1 MKSRANTVE
10 DAFIAEGIVYGA
22 RIGLPHFAL
31 AQSTPAKYKQHLR
44 NTRRKPRHD
53 QSASTRATLPMPTEL
68 KKDELLARIADHDA
82 TAMAALFDQL
92 APLLRGMIQ
101 RMIPSP
107 EEAEDVLESLF
118 LRLWKPMG
126 RLGQS
131 KEGPE
136 GVSLEVWLFITAR
149 RDAIERHRQ
158 GLRQPGLRMS
168 VEEGLAAPWLPKSRE
183 IDLLSSRLDLVG
195 RALAQLPKA
204 QRQILDLV
212 LYEGLTEVEI
222 AAALKEPP
230 GKVRDHVRAALSF
243 VRQRLHTL
251 MGTWTA
257 DI

>member
-1 MKSRANTVE
+1 M
-10 DAFIAEGIVYGA
+10 
-22 RIGLPHFAL
+22 
-31 AQSTPAKYKQHLR
+31 
-44 NTRRKPRHD
+44 
-53 QSASTRATLPMPTEL
+53 
-68 KKDELLARIADHDA
+68 ARIADHDA
-82 TAMAALFDQL
+82 TAMATLFDQL

-107 EEAEDVLESLF
+107 DEAEDVLESLF

-126 RLGQS
+126 RQGQS

-136 GVSLEVWLFITAR
+136 GASLEAWLFITAR
-149 RDAIERHRQ
+149 RDAAEWRRQ
-158 GLRQPGLRMS
+158 ELRQPSLRMS
-168 VEEGLAAPWLPKSRE
+168 VEEGLASPWLPKSRE

-222 AAALKEPP
+222 AAAFKEPQ

>member
-1 MKSRANTVE
+1 M
-10 DAFIAEGIVYGA
+10 GA
-22 RIGLPHFAL
+22 KTGPPHFAL
-31 AQSTPAKYKQHLR
+31 AQSTPAKYKQHLG
-44 NTRRKPRHD
+44 NTRRKPQQD
-53 QSASTRATLPMPTEL
+53 QSASTRATLPMPTEI

-82 TAMAALFDQL
+82 TAMVALFDQL

-101 RMIPSP
+101 RMIQSP
-107 EEAEDVLESLF
+107 DEAEDVLESLF

-126 RLGQS
+126 RQGQS

-136 GVSLEVWLFITAR
+136 GASLEAWLFITAR
-149 RDAIERHRQ
+149 RDAAERRRQ
-158 GLRQPGLRMS
+158 GLRQPGLCVS
-168 VEEGLAAPWLPKSRE
+168 VEDDLASPWLPKSRE
-183 IDLLSSRLDLVG
+183 IDLLSSRLDMVG

>member
-1 MKSRANTVE
+1 MKRRANTVE
-10 DAFIAEGIVYGA
+10 GVFIAEGAVYGS
-22 RIGLPHFAL
+22 RIGPPHFAL
-31 AQSTPAKYKQHLR
+31 AQSTSAKYKQQLG
-44 NTRRKPRHD
+44 NTRRKPQQD
-53 QSASTRATLPMPTEL
+53 QSASTRAALPMPMEI

-101 RMIPSP
+101 RMVPSP
-107 EEAEDVLESLF
+107 DEVEDVLESLF
-118 LRLWKPMG
+118 IRLWEMMG
-126 RLGQS
+126 RQGQS
-131 KEGPE
+131 KEEVE

-149 RDAIERHRQ
+149 RDAAERRRQ
-158 GLRQPGLRMS
+158 GLRQPGLRVS
-168 VEEGLAAPWLPKSRE
+168 VEEGLASPWLPKSRE
-183 IDLLSSRLDLVG
+183 IDLLSIRLDMVG

-230 GKVRDHVRAALSF
+230 GKIRDHVRAALSF